1 MPKGEP
7 FTRLCQNLNQS
18 RLHSRADLH
27 IHSNH
32 SDGIWDPS
40 CIPHL
45 ANHAGVSAI
54 SITDHDTLAAYAG
67 LDMNNSPVQILPG
80 VEITTCFQSRVLHLL
95 AYFPTGTWI
104 NTEVFLKQNQETRKL
119 RFKQMLAGLIQS
131 KFLQEDGQLEQIRV
145 QSESASHTMGSR
157 HLAQILVNQKKARN
171 ISQAVWKYLKNMP
184 ERQADWPETDTAIAT
199 VKDSGGITFVAH
211 PAESLDFESFKFLK
225 NRGLD
230 GIEVEYPDF
239 TQRRKQ
245 KLAEHAKSLC
255 LLHSGGSDCH
265 GDGNRTIGMATI
277 SFLELE
283 KIKACGNV
291 NDVPSDIRQ
300 A

>member
-32 SDGIWDPS
+32 SDGIWEPA

-45 ANHAGVSAI
+45 AHQAGVSAI
-54 SITDHDTLAAYAG
+54 SITDHDSLAAYDR
-67 LDMNNSPVQILPG
+67 LDMKNSPVQILPG
-80 VEITTCFQSRVLHLL
+80 VEITTSFQGQNLHLL
-95 AYFPTGTWI
+95 AYFPNGDWKKA
-104 NTEVFLKQNQETRKL
+104 EPFLKQNQETRKR
-119 RFKQMLAGLIQS
+119 RFREMMAGLI
-131 KFLQEDGQLEQIRV
+131 KANILLEDGLVECAKI
-145 QSESASHTMGSR
+145 QSESDSHTMGSR
-157 HLAQILVNQKKARN
+157 HLAQILVNQKKART
-171 ISQAVWKYLKNMP
+171 IAQAVWKYLKNMP
-184 ERQADWPETDTAIAT
+184 ERQADWPETDTTIAS
-199 VKDSGGITFVAH
+199 VKESGGSTFVAH
-211 PAESLDFESFKFLK
+211 PSESLDFQCFKFLK
-225 NRGLD
+225 DRGLD

-239 TQRRKQ
+239 SQRRKQ
-245 KLAEHAKSLC
+245 KLGEIAKPLG

-283 KIKACGNV
+283 KIKVSGNV